1 MNKSKISN
9 FFFLVVIV
17 LLIVPQT
24 RTSIQ
29 VVLHKAIAL
38 VNPVSI
44 RKENKR
50 AKLTDY
56 DWNLIDENEVVF
68 NFKNNKGKV
77 IVVNFWATWCAPC
90 IAEMP
95 SLQKLYDTYGDKVAF
110 MFITN
115 DPLPK
120 IEDFKTKHNYTF
132 PVYLRRFNTPEILI
146 TKSIPRTLLIDQ
158 NGEIL
163 IDKSSAVDWFSVKI
177 RKEIEKLIK
186 AI

>member
-38 VNPVSI
+38 VNPESI
-44 RKENKR
+44 IKENKR

-90 IAEMP
+90 IAEIP
-95 SLQKLYDTYGDKVAF
+95 SLQKLYDT
-110 MFITN
+110 
-115 DPLPK
+115 
-120 IEDFKTKHNYTF
+120 
-132 PVYLRRFNTPEILI
+132 
-146 TKSIPRTLLIDQ
+146 
-158 NGEIL
+158 
-163 IDKSSAVDWFSVKI
+163 
-177 RKEIEKLIK
+177 
-186 AI
+186 